1 MYLTKEEFLI
11 ARELSNGTHG
21 FTALNQ
27 KIGHLLSRKVCTNDP
42 RIDSLYQKYNAE
54 HRGEFLEAFD
64 INKVE
69 VRDISD
75 IPYFEYDENMQLVK
89 KIPIRKK
96 DINKLVKFFEGTE
109 DDNKEFKI
117 TYAENGGSLYRY
129 MKIDEVKVYTEFDG
143 VEI

>member
-1 MYLTKEEFLI
+1 M
-11 ARELSNGTHG
+11 
-21 FTALNQ
+21 
-27 KIGHLLSRKVCTNDP
+27 LSRKVCTNDP

-96 DINKLVKFFEGTE
+96 DINKLVKFFEGIE

-129 MKIDEVKVYTEFDG
+129 MKIDGVEVYIEFDG